1 MDPDDK
7 KKTAFGTS
15 RHGLY
20 QFKIMPFG
28 LCNAPIASTF
38 ERLMENVLSGLQFE
52 TLLVYLDDIIIPC
65 KDFEQGLQRLE
76 MVFQWLRQA
85 GLKLKGKKCSLF

>member
-38 ERLMENVLSGLQFE
+38 ERLMENS
-52 TLLVYLDDIIIPC
+52 
-65 KDFEQGLQRLE
+65 
-76 MVFQWLRQA
+76 
-85 GLKLKGKKCSLF
+85 